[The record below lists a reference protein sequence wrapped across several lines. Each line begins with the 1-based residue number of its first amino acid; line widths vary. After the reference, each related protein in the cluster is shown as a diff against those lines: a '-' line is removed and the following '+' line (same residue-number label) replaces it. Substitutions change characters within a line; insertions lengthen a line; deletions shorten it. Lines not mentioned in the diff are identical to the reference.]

1 MINQEEKLTYDI
13 KKVNFVHQKDNEEE
27 SINEN
32 KSKNKIIHF
41 IDDTKSEYILYLKND
56 YRIRTTVGSLFGEKK
71 DTEEFKNNLK
81 SNEYWD
87 SVDGISL
94 KKRLE
99 DLFLHNRS
107 IYIGYCKNFFFA
119 FKIVDVLKEELRKLQ
134 LKNKKFKIVKVIIS
148 NIDFEGV
155 LHPLNDEI
163 NFKYEK
169 SDTINDITDVPC
181 EYNVKY
187 NKILEDEIDFKSISE
202 RDRVSKFLASKITE
216 TIFDKLEEKNKNLNP
231 QDENF
236 NENDKTKVELECCIS

>member
-107 IYIGYCKNFFFA
+107 IYIGY
-119 FKIVDVLKEELRKLQ
+119 
-134 LKNKKFKIVKVIIS
+134 
-148 NIDFEGV
+148 
-155 LHPLNDEI
+155 
-163 NFKYEK
+163 
-169 SDTINDITDVPC
+169 
-181 EYNVKY
+181 
-187 NKILEDEIDFKSISE
+187 
-202 RDRVSKFLASKITE
+202 
-216 TIFDKLEEKNKNLNP
+216 
-231 QDENF
+231 
-236 NENDKTKVELECCIS
+236 